1 MEKHDLLHEFPQHK
15 ERIHELKLSDVHFR
29 KLFDDYHELQR
40 HIQKI
45 NAGTEV
51 VIDEYAH
58 ELKAKLLFVKDEIQ
72 SYLNK

>member
-15 ERIHELKLSDVHFR
+15 EKIHDLKLSDVHFR